1 MCTVGKGEVKQF
13 HYRPG
18 QALRVPEVE
27 APRFQHNRHM
37 KMVRS
42 ALRTGRLYRPGNIL
56 VLISVRGQGN
66 PRAIVRPEG
75 SCQWKIT
82 LKPSGIETA
91 TFRLVV
97 QCHSQLSHRVPQ
109 TVVIYTFM
117 VLIVNLLVIINN
129 KEVFDI
135 FAYLEADCLT
145 LSPRLY
151 IRVHS
156 ARQNYLLAYFTVSPC
171 ILIHW
176 ILQTN

>member
-1 MCTVGKGEVKQF
+1 
-13 HYRPG
+13 
-18 QALRVPEVE
+18 
-27 APRFQHNRHM
+27 
-37 KMVRS
+37 
-42 ALRTGRLYRPGNIL
+42 
-56 VLISVRGQGN
+56 
-66 PRAIVRPEG
+66 
-75 SCQWKIT
+75 
-82 LKPSGIETA
+82 
-91 TFRLVV
+91 
-97 QCHSQLSHRVPQ
+97 VPQ

-171 ILIHW
+171 ILIH
-176 ILQTN
+176 